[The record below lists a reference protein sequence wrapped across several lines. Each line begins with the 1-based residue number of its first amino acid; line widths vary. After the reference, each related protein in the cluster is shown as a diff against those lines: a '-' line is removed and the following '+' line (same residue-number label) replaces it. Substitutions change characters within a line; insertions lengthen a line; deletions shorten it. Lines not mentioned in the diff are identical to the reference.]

1 MTGPEHDLL
10 ALATAAPDDQEAVRG
25 ACAAVQDWGAL
36 ADWAAAHG
44 LAGVILA
51 EARRAGATLPEG
63 PSSRLEGWLAENR
76 AREARH
82 REALGQ
88 ALGALHSAG
97 IRAVSLKGL
106 VLGERL
112 YGVSALRP
120 TTDIDLLVSDADCE
134 RATAVLTRAGWS
146 WKLDPTERYH
156 RRHHQHLHLLRGG
169 APMVELHFRVLTG
182 FGTVVPAEGFLARA
196 LPYRSGSGPT
206 FVLAP
211 EDEVLYLAVHA
222 AGHLLVRLG
231 WLYDLKLLIR
241 ASPSLAWEEV
251 RRRAEELGV
260 WRAVAFALGAARSL
274 GAEVPLGLLVD
285 PGFRDMS
292 AERVRRL
299 ALRKAQPS
307 PGYTAGWIAFHAL
320 LADTPR
326 GAARHLAHH
335 LGRVARRRA
344 RRHLARLVPEE
355 WSG

>member
-1 MTGPEHDLL
+1 VTAPEHDLL
-10 ALATAAPDDQEAVRG
+10 AIVAAAPGDPEGVRRV
-25 ACAAVQDWGAL
+25 CTSVQDWDAL
-36 ADWAAAHG
+36 ADCAAAHG
-44 LAGVILA
+44 LAGVVLA
-51 EARRAGATLPEG
+51 EARGAKATLPKS
-63 PSSRLEGWLAENR
+63 PSRRLEGWLAESR
-76 AREARH
+76 AREASH
-82 REALGQ
+82 RQALGE

-97 IRAVSLKGL
+97 IRAVALKGL

-112 YGVSALRP
+112 YGGRALRP
-120 TTDIDLLVSDADCE
+120 TTDIDLLVSDGSCE
-134 RATAVLTRAGWS
+134 RATAALVDAGWS
-146 WKLDPTERYH
+146 WKVDPTERYH
-156 RRHHQHLHLLRGG
+156 RRHHQHLHLLREG
-169 APMVELHFRVLTG
+169 APLVELHFRALTG

-196 LPYRSGSGPT
+196 LPYRSEAGPT
-206 FVLAP
+206 FVLAA

-241 ASPSLAWEEV
+241 ASPNLAWEVV

-260 WRAVAFALGAARSL
+260 WRAVTFALGAARSL
-274 GAEVPLGLLVD
+274 GAEVSHGLLLG
-285 PGFRDMS
+285 PGFRDVS

-299 ALRKAQPS
+299 ALRKPQPS

-335 LGRVARRRA
+335 LGRVARRRV
-344 RRHLARLVPEE
+344 RHHLARLAPEE